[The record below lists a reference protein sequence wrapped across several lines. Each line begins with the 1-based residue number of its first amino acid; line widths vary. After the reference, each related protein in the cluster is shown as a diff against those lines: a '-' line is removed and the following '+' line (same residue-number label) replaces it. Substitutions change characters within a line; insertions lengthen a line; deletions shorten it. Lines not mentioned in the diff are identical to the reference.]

1 MLALKKLFLIAAG
14 TISVGLGLMG
24 IFLPV
29 LPTTPFLLL
38 AAACYVHSS
47 PKFYRWLVTN
57 KLFGKYIS
65 NYQEKK
71 AIPLKVKITALILL
85 WTTILLSVFLVFD
98 HWSIRL
104 LLLLIASA
112 VTLHILSLKTLEE

>member
-1 MLALKKLFLIAAG
+1 MLSLKRLFLIVAG

-38 AAACYVHSS
+38 AAACYAHSS
-47 PKFYRWLVTN
+47 PEFYRWLVTN
-57 KLFGKYIS
+57 KFFGKYIS
-65 NYQEKK
+65 DYQEKK
-71 AIPLKVKITALILL
+71 AIPLRVKISALTIL
-85 WTTILLSVFLVFD
+85 WVTILLTAFLVFD
-98 HWSIRL
+98 MWSIRL

-112 VTLHILSLKTLEE
+112 VTLHILLLKTLEE